1 MAMFLLKL
9 NMNNL
14 LFLKFFI
21 VPIVGFFA
29 ATSFTLAQTNYPDRP
44 ITLVVGF
51 SPGSSIDLV
60 ARTFAKTLTNKLKIP
75 VIVENKAGAGG
86 NIAAELVAKSKGDGY
101 TLLVVANSIA
111 ISPAIYPNL
120 NFDAQKDLVAIA
132 YLGIGP
138 VILKVNNDLKINSI
152 KELVNYAKA
161 NPGKLNYGSSG
172 EGGTPHMASVLFEQT
187 ANIKMTHIPYKGG
200 GDALAA
206 LMGGQVDVLINP
218 LLGDVKSERITSLAI
233 TGQSRSTLSPEV
245 PTFKESG
252 YDFNIGVYYGL
263 MGPKGIPK
271 TIVETINQ
279 SINDALSDPEL
290 IGTLT
295 NKSGIV
301 MQKMSPIE
309 FQEYLNKDVELWKK
323 VVAKKKNVD

>member
-1 MAMFLLKL
+1 
-9 NMNNL
+9 MNNL
-14 LFLKFFI
+14 LFFKFFI
-21 VPIVGFFA
+21 LPTLGFFA
-29 ATSFTLAQTNYPDRP
+29 AVSFALAQPIYPDRP

-60 ARTFAKTLTNKLKIP
+60 ARTFAKSITNTLKIP
-75 VIVENKAGAGG
+75 VIIENKVGAGG
-86 NIAAELVAKSKGDGY
+86 NIAAELVAKSKPDGY

-120 NFDAQKDLVAIA
+120 SFDVKKDLMAIA

-152 KELVNYAKA
+152 KELVSYAKA

-206 LMGGQVDVLINP
+206 LMGGQVDILINP
-218 LLGDVKSERITSLAI
+218 LLGDIKSERITSLAI
-233 TGQSRSTLSPEV
+233 TGQSRSILSPDI
-245 PTFKESG
+245 PTFKELG
-252 YDFNIGVYYGL
+252 YDFNVGVYYGL
-263 MGPKGIPK
+263 MGPKGMPK
-271 TIVETINQ
+271 KTVETINQ
-279 SINDALSDPEL
+279 SFNNALSDPEL
-290 IGTLT
+290 ISVLT

-301 MQKMSPIE
+301 MQKMSPLE
-309 FQEYLNKDVELWKK
+309 FQEYLNKDMELWKMI
-323 VVAKKKNVD
+323 VARNKIRD

>member
-9 NMNNL
+9 IMNNL

-21 VPIVGFFA
+21 VPVIGFFA
-29 ATSFTLAQTNYPDRP
+29 AASFTLAQTNYPDRP

-60 ARTFAKTLTNKLKIP
+60 ARAFAKSLTTKLRIP

-86 NIAAELVAKSKGDGY
+86 NIAAELVAKSKSDGY

-120 NFDAQKDLVAIA
+120 NFDVQRDLVAIA

-172 EGGTPHMASVLFEQT
+172 EGGTPHMASVLFEQS

-218 LLGDVKSERITSLAI
+218 LLGDIKSERITSLAI
-233 TGQSRSTLSPEV
+233 TGQSRSILSPEI

-252 YDFNIGVYYGL
+252 YDFNVGVYYGV
-263 MGPKGIPK
+263 MGPKAISK
-271 TIVETINQ
+271 KIVETLNQ
-279 SINDALSDPEL
+279 GFNDALSDPEL
-290 IGTLT
+290 IGILT

-301 MQKMSPIE
+301 MQKMSPLE

-323 VVAKKKNVD
+323 VVAGKKIKD

>member
-1 MAMFLLKL
+1 
-9 NMNNL
+9 MNNS

-21 VPIVGFFA
+21 APLMGFFA
-29 ATSFTLAQTNYPDRP
+29 ATSFTLAQSNYPDRP

-86 NIAAELVAKSKGDGY
+86 NIAAELVAKSKADGY

-233 TGQSRSTLSPEV
+233 TGQNRSTLSPEV

-263 MGPKGIPK
+263 VGPKGIPK
-271 TIVETINQ
+271 TLVETINQ

-301 MQKMSPIE
+301 MQKMSPTE

-323 VVAKKKNVD
+323 VVAKKKNAD

>member
-1 MAMFLLKL
+1 MATFLLKL

-21 VPIVGFFA
+21 APIVGFFA

>member
-1 MAMFLLKL
+1 MAMLLLADK
-9 NMNNL
+9 MNNL

-21 VPIVGFFA
+21 APFMGFFA

-60 ARTFAKTLTNKLKIP
+60 ARNFAKTLTNKLKIP

-86 NIAAELVAKSKGDGY
+86 NIAAELVAKSKADGY

-218 LLGDVKSERITSLAI
+218 LLGDVKSERISSLAI

-263 MGPKGIPK
+263 MGPKGMPK

-290 IGTLT
+290 ISILT

-301 MQKMSPIE
+301 MKKMSPIE